1 MEKQRKI
8 TVSFSLSPEVAQT
21 LFNLKDDRQ
30 INLSRFIDK
39 LLFKALNI
47 GGDSKNV

>member
-1 MEKQRKI
+1 MQKQRKI
-8 TVSFSLSPEVAQT
+8 TVSFSLSPAVAQT

-39 LLFKALNI
+39 LLYKALKV
-47 GGDSKNV
+47 GDKESV